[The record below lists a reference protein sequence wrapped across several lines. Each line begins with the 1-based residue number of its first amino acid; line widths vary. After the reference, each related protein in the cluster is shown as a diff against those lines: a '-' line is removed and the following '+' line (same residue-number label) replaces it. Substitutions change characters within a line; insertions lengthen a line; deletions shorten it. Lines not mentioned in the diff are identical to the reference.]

1 MNDTILL
8 QQSDKEFANLVNL
21 ALKACRDG
29 QLLELATSPLA
40 QSSLVTVCFLSDE
53 PVTLDGRGRA
63 LMAVLYWA
71 VERLRPAGEAHW
83 TAHPWRLYLLL
94 FHFYLR
100 GMRVSELA
108 EQMAVVE
115 QTLYDTR
122 PTAFNAVA
130 GVLRQELST
139 PQDAEGRKQQYIAL
153 RYTSLSQA
161 EQVILRC
168 AAIFRHPIDVGL
180 LEEMLR
186 RSEPALTLE
195 SSFNL
200 NRLIDNHLLI
210 SNDEHSVVM
219 AHPEIRIYLL
229 GLLTPTQRR
238 AWHETA
244 ARGASDKGDYLDA
257 AVHYRQ
263 AGMLRS
269 AAELLVNHHREI
281 VDTMQGEEL
290 RSMLAEFRQA
300 ELSEAIWVQMKI
312 IAGGLAEMM
321 QDVDTAVAEYGKAL
335 NARDLESKALAYYRR
350 ARVLESK
357 NLDEALAHYQY
368 CIQLLEANDKLPT
381 LLVKAYIDQAW
392 IYIQER
398 PDPDQAQRL
407 LVRAGKLVAGSD
419 RESWSQLKNA
429 WGDWYY
435 HQERLKEAVECH
447 QQGWLAANEIQNL
460 ELMLNSAHNL
470 GTVYTELGEF
480 ARALDYLRQAQQLA
494 LQSGNRK
501 MEAMCNKSLGACY
514 FWMKD
519 YAQAIGGYALAREV
533 YIEMGNRNR
542 QASACYDLAEA
553 YAAQGDVAAGR
564 KYFLEG
570 LGVARELGLERYQRS
585 FAELAQ
591 SYVELLPLEISLSNR
606 QQRILEY
613 TRMNG
618 EIKSEQCAQLVEVS
632 KEQAIRELND
642 LIDKGQMLRQG
653 RARKTSY
660 VILAK

>member
-8 QQSDKEFANLVNL
+8 QQSDSEFTNLVIQ

-40 QSSLVTVCFLSDE
+40 QSSLVTGCFLSDE

-94 FHFYLR
+94 YHFYLG
-100 GMRVSELA
+100 GMRVSQLA

-122 PTAFNAVA
+122 PAAFNAVA
-130 GVLRQELST
+130 GVLRREIT
-139 PQDAEGRKQQYIAL
+139 APQDAEGRKQQYVAL
-153 RYTSLSQA
+153 RYTSLTAA

-168 AAIFRHPIDVGL
+168 AAIFRHPIDVSL
-180 LEEMLR
+180 LEDMLR
-186 RSEPALTLE
+186 RSEPALELE
-195 SSFNL
+195 SAFNL

-244 ARGASDKGDYLDA
+244 ARSASDQDDYLDA

-269 AAELLVNHHREI
+269 AAELLVGHQREI

-300 ELSEAIWVQMKI
+300 ELSEATWVQIKI

-321 QDVDTAVAEYGKAL
+321 QDVDTAIAEYGKAL
-335 NARDLESKALAYYRR
+335 KAYDLESKALAYYRR

-357 NLDEALAHYQY
+357 NLDEALAHYAY
-368 CIQLLEANDKLPT
+368 CIQLLEASEKLPT
-381 LLVKAYIDQAW
+381 LLAKAYIDQAW

-398 PDPDQAQRL
+398 PDLDLAQRL
-407 LVRAGKLVAGSD
+407 LERAGSLVEQSD
-419 RESWSQLKNA
+419 RESWSQLQNA
-429 WGDWYY
+429 WGDWYF
-435 HQERLKEAVECH
+435 HQERMKEAVERH

-470 GTVYTELGEF
+470 GTVYTEMGEYE
-480 ARALDYLRQAQQLA
+480 RALDYLRQAQQLA
-494 LQSGNRK
+494 LQSANRK

-519 YAQAIGGYALAREV
+519 YAQAIGCYALAREI

-553 YAAQGDVAAGR
+553 YAARGDVASGR
-564 KYFLEG
+564 KYFQEG
-570 LGVARELGLERYQRS
+570 LDLASELGLARYQRS

-591 SYVELLPLEISLSNR
+591 SFSELLPLEISLTLR
-606 QQRILEY
+606 QQRILDY
-613 TRMNG
+613 IGAKG
-618 EIKSEQCAQLVEVS
+618 EIKSEECAELIEVS
-632 KEQAIRELND
+632 KEQAIRDLND
-642 LIDKGQMLRQG
+642 LINKGLLARQG
-653 RARKTSY
+653 RARNTSY
-660 VILAK
+660 VIPPK